1 MITGRV
7 IADRQI
13 VIRMTIRGKNGRD
26 QEVEAVLDTGF
37 DGWLSLPSTL
47 LAELGFEWRRRG
59 RAFLADGSKSVFD
72 IYEGVVIWDGQPC
85 RVPIHAADVTPL
97 VGMSLL
103 DGYEISIQMRPS
115 GKVTIRRLTS

>member
-7 IADRQI
+7 TADRQT

-37 DGWLSLPSTL
+37 DGWLSLPPAL

-59 RAFLADGSKSVFD
+59 RAFLADGSESVFD

-85 RVPIHAADVTPL
+85 RVPIHGADVTPL

-103 DGYEISIQMRPS
+103 DGYEINIQVRPS
-115 GKVTIRRLTS
+115 GNVTIRRLTS